1 MSAVKAHFSRNQQLR
16 LHVCRIEME
25 TFMPRSTVLPVKSSS
40 VKPRNT
46 LSYCQIGN
54 LGARN
59 KSRQPGDHR
68 MQRFVLLFTAAL
80 LSLTFATN
88 KPAEAAAV
96 SGPESFLLCK
106 QQARPPTWFKKAT
119 AGTAA
124 CAAVTFQVSATVLC
138 TAIPVRAAAAVAAIT
153 AIAPAAA
160 AGAMAGVTAAACA
173 APAATDTRLER
184 TLARQNCRLRTALA
198 IRRRSSDRVRELLLR
213 CSRAGTG
220 SDH

>member
-96 SGPESFLLCK
+96 SGPGILSSL
-106 QQARPPTWFKKAT
+106 QAT
-119 AGTAA
+119 GTATDLVQKSHGWHCSVRRGYVPSLGYRALHRHPRA
-124 CAAVTFQVSATVLC
+124 C
-138 TAIPVRAAAAVAAIT
+138 
-153 AIAPAAA
+153 
-160 AGAMAGVTAAACA
+160 
-173 APAATDTRLER
+173 
-184 TLARQNCRLRTALA
+184 
-198 IRRRSSDRVRELLLR
+198 RRRGR
-213 CSRAGTG
+213 CYNRYRTCRRRWGYGWRYRRCMRRSGCY
-220 SDH
+220 